1 MKFRKLITMMG
12 LLAIVL
18 AVIGVMPT
26 VTRAQSG
33 NLLQNPDLEQPY
45 NRCGSGDTANGW
57 KCWYAEIDKTGD
69 AVSQLQYAL
78 KPNFSPETNP
88 SGKHPELIYGG
99 EVSQHIGRQY
109 DPWMGGLQQ
118 GVNVPPNSQ
127 LRFCAWSR
135 LFASNSGVGSE
146 PSAVDHD
153 GRSRVGIF
161 PNGDGGS
168 NSAGLVWGPAANPHD
183 TWQQVCVTAT
193 AGPQGRV
200 TVFTSNDFRG
210 GAAIHLD
217 AWWDNAELVVL
228 GDVPTPAPTAGQTN
242 PQLTNAAPPP
252 PAATAV
258 INAEGALVY
267 TIVAGD
273 TLFGLSFQYNVS
285 LDDLLTLNGLTK
297 DSILSIGQKIIIKA
311 GPGGAPQPT
320 AVSPTAA
327 PEQSTPGASTPVT
340 PTVDTPV
347 PPTAAPTPVAVA
359 ATTTKLCV
367 RAFNDA
373 NGDGLPTAD
382 EGSMAGVQ
390 FAVANAQ
397 GVQVASYTTDDKPES
412 HCFTDL
418 SAGNYTVAVQPTSG
432 TVATSDK
439 RWSVA
444 LTDGSTVDV
453 NFGSRSDANAPASA
467 SGEKTQDSSGSNV
480 TSLLAG
486 AGGLILLLV
495 AGVIGAFI
503 IARRR
508 G

>member
-33 NLLQNPDLEQPY
+33 NLLQNPGLEQPY
-45 NRCGSGDTANGW
+45 NKCGSGDTANGW
-57 KCWYAEIDKTGD
+57 ACWYAEIDKTGD
-69 AVSQLQYAL
+69 AVAQLQYAL
-78 KPNFSPETNP
+78 KPYFSVETNP
-88 SGKHPELIYGG
+88 SGKYPELIHGG
-99 EVSQHIGRQY
+99 EVSQHFGRQY
-109 DPWMGGLQQ
+109 DPWMGGISQ

-135 LFASNSGVGSE
+135 LYAGNFDYGKGW

-153 GRSRVGIF
+153 GHSRVGIF
-161 PNGDGGS
+161 PNGDGES
-168 NSAGLVWGPAANPHD
+168 NSAGVVWGPEANPHD

-200 TVFTSNDFRG
+200 TVFTSTDYRG
-210 GAAIHLD
+210 SAAIHLD
-217 AWWDNAELVVL
+217 AWWDDAELVAL

-242 PQLTNAAPPP
+242 PQPTNAAPPP

-258 INAEGALVY
+258 INAAGALVH

-273 TLFGLSFQYNVS
+273 TLFGLAFQYNVS

-297 DSILSIGQKIIIKA
+297 DSILSIGQQIIIKA
-311 GPGGAPQPT
+311 GPGGATAPQPT
-320 AVSPTAA
+320 AV
-327 PEQSTPGASTPVT
+327 PEQSTPGSSTTVT

-347 PPTAAPTPVAVA
+347 PPTATPTPEAVA

-367 RAFNDA
+367 RAFNDV

-382 EGSMAGVQ
+382 EGSIAGVQ

-397 GVQVASYTTDDKPES
+397 GVQLDSYTTDDKPEP
-412 HCFTDL
+412 HCFADL
-418 SAGNYTVAVQPTSG
+418 SAGNYTVAVQPASG

-453 NFGSRSDANAPASA
+453 NFGSRSDANAPAST

-508 G
+508 A